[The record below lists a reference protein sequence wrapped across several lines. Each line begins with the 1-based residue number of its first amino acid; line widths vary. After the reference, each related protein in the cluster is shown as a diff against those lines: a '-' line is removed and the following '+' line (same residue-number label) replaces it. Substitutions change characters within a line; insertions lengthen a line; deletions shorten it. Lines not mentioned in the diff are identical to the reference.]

1 MLIAA
6 GICVVGA
13 VVSQLMAPETTGR
26 KLHETSS
33 EKLRGVRPQIAS
45 APSA

>member
-13 VVSQLMAPETTGR
+13 VVSQVLAPETTGR
-26 KLHETSS
+26 PLSETSAPHHGRPRR
-33 EKLRGVRPQIAS
+33 EKTPA
-45 APSA
+45 